1 MISVN
6 TCGAKRGMV
15 PALGVNHN
23 LSRVSCFWDTFLT
36 SWSLLMHKDPI
47 AHNRPD
53 PAPDGVHIGLV
64 VQAVIDLHIARR
76 TLLIYPITHEQV
88 KRAIAKAFK
97 SLAQITGSA
106 DGITLIVLKEGI
118 GVGDQVLDAK
128 SPVLV
133 DFAGVLKHYEIATV
147 TIKKNLKINEL
158 ARFLQL
164 ICMDRAKI
172 VAKGGMAA
180 VVRELEFPNIGIQ
193 AVDYSQL
200 QWTEEDEIHSSTVE
214 TEEKGSIW
222 QQFISRLTAA
232 QPSEGDAISAHINP
246 RRLAQMLNQQG
257 ADVDQVLHSYQSAIA
272 IASKKGDGRESLAQ
286 ELLAFQEMIKELDD
300 GLREQFLSATFD
312 HCAHSDTAHLI
323 DGLGGDLIVEMLYQ
337 ASSKGKKISPSLL
350 SFVQK
355 MGQTE
360 AFPEMTSAG
369 DSGRSEAQRFTSE
382 SVASLLDHEQYDT
395 YVDGGY
401 EELLGQLT
409 SDLQKTDR
417 RDSNRSLARE
427 VIGELTSAKIHSHAG
442 RAITRLMTHS
452 ADISEYRGWA
462 KQLAYLLDD
471 LVDNGAYG
479 YLIEV
484 LAHFRREKRR
494 KDSERAEIAGLVLD
508 RFSDPQFVAR
518 AIESVQ
524 SSMGETDPKALA
536 FFIELGEPVVVEI
549 FDGLDPDQTF
559 HEQSVLTQIL
569 KNLRALT
576 AREALLRIKDPRPD
590 YVRRMIRIIRKMG
603 DSRSVEQIR
612 LLMDHSDINV
622 RMEALAT
629 LLAFKNKWGLVHL
642 RDLLGDPMGESF
654 EKAADLAGRYR
665 VRPVIPQLEAVAVQR
680 GETSPRESALR
691 ALGQIGDPKAIPA
704 LTQIARARWRLAKS
718 QTRYLKRVVF
728 DTLDN
733 YPSEAVHN
741 LLRYGLKQKDAVI
754 RAACERLLR
763 QGGKEKASENRVTG

>member
-1 MISVN
+1 M
-6 TCGAKRGMV
+6 R
-15 PALGVNHN
+15 
-23 LSRVSCFWDTFLT
+23 
-36 SWSLLMHKDPI
+36 KDPI

-53 PAPDGVHIGLV
+53 PSPDADRCGLIA
-64 VQAVIDLHIARR
+64 QAVIDLHIARR
-76 TLLIYPITHEQV
+76 TLLIYPGTHEQV
-88 KRAIAKAFK
+88 KRSIAKAFK
-97 SLAQITGSA
+97 SLGEITGPA
-106 DGITLIVLKEGI
+106 DGITLIALKEGI

-128 SPVLV
+128 SPVLA
-133 DFAGVLKHYEIATV
+133 DFAGILKHYEIATV
-147 TIKKNLKINEL
+147 TIKKNLKANEL

-164 ICMDRAKI
+164 ICLDRAKI

-180 VVRELEFPNIGIQ
+180 VVGELEFPNIDIQ

-200 QWTEEDEIHSSTVE
+200 QWTAEDEIHRSTVE
-214 TEEKGSIW
+214 AEEKGSIW
-222 QQFISRLTAA
+222 QQFISRLTATR
-232 QPSEGDAISAHINP
+232 PSEGDVISAHINP
-246 RRLAQMLNQQG
+246 QRLAQMLNQKG
-257 ADVDQVLHSYQSAIA
+257 VDADQVLHSYQSAIA
-272 IASKKGDGRESLAQ
+272 MASKEGDGRESLAR

-312 HCAHSDTAHLI
+312 HCDYSDTAHLI
-323 DGLGGDLIVEMLYQ
+323 DGLGGDLIVEMLHQ
-337 ASSKGKKISPSLL
+337 AGSKGKKISPSLL

-355 MGQTE
+355 MGQAE
-360 AFPEMTSAG
+360 AFPEMKPVG
-369 DSGRSEAQRFTSE
+369 DSGRSESQGFASE
-382 SVASLLDHEQYDT
+382 SIASLLAHEQYDT
-395 YVDGGY
+395 YVDGAY
-401 EELLGQLT
+401 EKLLGQLT
-409 SDLQKTDR
+409 GDLQKTDR
-417 RDSNRSLARE
+417 RDSGRSLARE

-442 RAITRLMTHS
+442 RAITRLMTQS
-452 ADISEYRGWA
+452 ADISEYRDWA
-462 KQLAYLLDD
+462 KQLTYLLDD

-484 LAHFRREKRR
+484 LTHFRRENKRE
-494 KDSERAEIAGLVLD
+494 DPERAEIAGLVLD
-508 RFSDPQFVAR
+508 RFNDPQFVAR

-524 SSMGETDPKALA
+524 SSMGEADPKALA

-576 AREALLRIKDPRPD
+576 AKEALVRIKDPRPD

-603 DSRSVEQIR
+603 DSQSVEQIR
-612 LLMDHSDINV
+612 LLMDHYDINV

-629 LLAFKNKWGLVHL
+629 LLASKNKWGLVHL

-654 EKAADLAGRYR
+654 NKAADLAGRYR
-665 VRPVIPQLEAVAVQR
+665 VRSVIPQLEAVAVQR
-680 GETSPRESALR
+680 GETSPRESAIR
-691 ALGQIGDPKAIPA
+691 ALGQIGDPEAIPA
-704 LTQIARARWRLAKS
+704 LTKIARARWRFAKS

-741 LLRYGLKQKDAVI
+741 LLRFGLKQKDAVI

-763 QGGKEKASENRVTG
+763 QGGKSRQVKTL